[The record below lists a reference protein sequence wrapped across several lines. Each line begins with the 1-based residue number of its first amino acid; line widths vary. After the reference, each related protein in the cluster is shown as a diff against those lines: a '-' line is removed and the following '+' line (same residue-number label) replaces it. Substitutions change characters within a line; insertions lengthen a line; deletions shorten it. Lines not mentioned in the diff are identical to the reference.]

1 MSYSTEFISLGD
13 FKICRTVIKKI
24 QNIKKPYI
32 FVVDAMSSRVMQLC
46 KKQFCDDI
54 GFECHPFKVQ
64 FIQWYNDLA
73 NEHFHLDYEADTLA
87 ILVLSTPRMFSNF
100 FLPWL
105 KQRELLF
112 DCMRDP
118 LDLCMKECAGEFLD
132 LLPQDVVL
140 IHDFDMWPNRRPKV
154 LMNVAGHASGAA
166 FYYQRMNVE
175 IDPWDKQKR
184 IAGVSIHPKYGG
196 WFAFRFLYIFP
207 SIVERN
213 LVQHFP
219 VDLLNADEKIV
230 DLLDKFNNSWR
241 TAAFRDVVPVKER
254 YDPRQMEYFHTEPSR
269 RKQLLKSWLQEII
282 V

>member
-1 MSYSTEFISLGD
+1 
-13 FKICRTVIKKI
+13 
-24 QNIKKPYI
+24 
-32 FVVDAMSSRVMQLC
+32 MQLC

-54 GFECHPFKVQ
+54 GFESHPFKVQ

-87 ILVLSTPRMFSNF
+87 ILVLSTPRMFCNF

-175 IDPWDKQKR
+175 IDPWDKQK
-184 IAGVSIHPKYGG
+184 
-196 WFAFRFLYIFP
+196 
-207 SIVERN
+207 
-213 LVQHFP
+213 HFP